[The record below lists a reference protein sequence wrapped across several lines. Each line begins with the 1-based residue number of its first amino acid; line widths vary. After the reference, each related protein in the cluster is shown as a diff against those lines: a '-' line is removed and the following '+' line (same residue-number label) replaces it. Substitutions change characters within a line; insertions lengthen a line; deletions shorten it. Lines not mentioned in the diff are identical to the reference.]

1 MRGKPF
7 LIISVVTLAMV
18 LALMVASAASA
29 STKGRRNTALA
40 LTAGAIYSAMR
51 GNDEAAIALG
61 VGSALAWQQHNESSR
76 RDRYWDGRRG
86 RRGYSYYPRRTYGND
101 RGYYLRYDDRDSYYR
116 RDRGR
121 RHHREYRDWGR
132 DRYRDYPRYCR

>member
-1 MRGKPF
+1 MRGKSF
-7 LIISVVTLAMV
+7 SIISIATLAI
-18 LALMVASAASA
+18 LLMAMLVSAASA

-76 RDRYWDGRRG
+76 RDAYWGDRRD
-86 RRGYSYYPRRTYGND
+86 RRGYSYYPRRTYGSGS
-101 RGYYLRYDDRDSYYR
+101 GYYLRYDDRGSFYGSNRGQKYHRGHPRYR
-116 RDRGR
+116 R
-121 RHHREYRDWGR
+121 
-132 DRYRDYPRYCR
+132 